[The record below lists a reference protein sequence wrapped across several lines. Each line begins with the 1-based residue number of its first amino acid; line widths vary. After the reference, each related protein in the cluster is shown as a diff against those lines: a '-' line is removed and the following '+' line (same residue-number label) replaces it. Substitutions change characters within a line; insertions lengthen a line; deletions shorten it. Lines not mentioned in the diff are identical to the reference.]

1 MNLSELKENDVGKI
15 DKEIFIVIR
24 RVPEDRGSGIT
35 DIIYKDGS
43 QREFIWDFE
52 DPEVTLIGKGHLE
65 IVID

>member
-1 MNLSELKENDVGKI
+1 MNLSELKEGDVGKLN
-15 DKEIFIVIR
+15 KEVFIVIN
-24 RVPEDRGSGIT
+24 RVSEDRGSGIT
-35 DIIYKDGS
+35 DIIYEDGS